1 MVDARWLA
9 DSPIFAPGF
18 ETIWERY
25 AGLASRETYRR
36 NTVVFEAGEPADR
49 FYYLVSGRV
58 KVYVARPDGQE
69 RILSIAEWGNTVGT
83 SSCFDASTRYVSC
96 ATLAETTA
104 LAFTRDAVIAAM
116 AMDPELTA
124 VVLSSLARKQR
135 GLTLQAHAAALLS
148 TSARVALLLC
158 HLAAA
163 YGTPSEPSGE
173 TQLKIRMSTESLAS
187 VLGVARA
194 TLSRELSRL
203 VRDGIIRK
211 RKWELIVLDYDK
223 LRQCAGA
230 GDPAAERDPG
240 R

>member
-1 MVDARWLA
+1 MIDPRWLA
-9 DSPIFAPGF
+9 DSPIFAPGY

-25 AGLASRETYRR
+25 AALASRETYRK

-49 FYYLVSGRV
+49 FFYLISGRV

-69 RILSIAEWGNTVGT
+69 RILSISEWGNTVGT
-83 SSCFDASTRYVSC
+83 SSCFDASLRYVSC
-96 ATLAETTA
+96 ATLAETTV
-104 LAFTRDAVIAAM
+104 LAFKRDAVIAAM
-116 AMDPELTA
+116 ATDSELTA

-135 GLTLQAHAAALLS
+135 GLTLQAHAAALRS
-148 TSARVALLLC
+148 TSSRVALLLC

-163 YGTPSEPSGE
+163 YGTASEPNGE

-211 RKWELIVLDYDK
+211 RKWELVVLDYDE
-223 LRQCAGA
+223 LRRRADA
-230 GDPAAERDPG
+230 DSPAARGDS
-240 R
+240 RR